1 MPIFQMLDLNKSQMD
16 FVRSLSACL
25 SFGFSEIVP
34 GDNGWIKCLI
44 LLCTR
49 AAQSLGSAVT
59 FVFFEVLY
67 RQDPTTHTFD
77 VSRQLRPSASSMANV
92 RSLRSLFKAIAL
104 LAAIFLLVLGF
115 GFIQYSDRVL
125 QTQPGNTGNL
135 NPPSE
140 SPYSLALVSL
150 NDMKAYGHQRNR
162 LACTLQVRPPRLQL
176 VDQVKQMK
184 LCSRKHHHI
193 FMRS

>member
-1 MPIFQMLDLNKSQMD
+1 VWHS
-16 FVRSLSACL
+16 RSGL
-25 SFGFSEIVP
+25 
-34 GDNGWIKCLI
+34 
-44 LLCTR
+44 
-49 AAQSLGSAVT
+49 AVT
-59 FVFFEVLY
+59 SVFFEVLY
-67 RQDPTTHTFD
+67 RQDSTTHTFD
-77 VSRQLRPSASSMANV
+77 VSRQLSPSASSMANA

-125 QTQPGNTGNL
+125 QTLPGNTGNI

-140 SPYSLALVSL
+140 SLYSFTLVPL

-162 LACTLQVRPPRLQL
+162 LACIPQVRPPQLQL
-176 VDQVKQMK
+176 VDQVKQIK

-193 FMRS
+193 SMRS